1 MRQTFSLLLTR
12 AVKASERIYN
22 RDDECLAVAAA
33 LRADTAAAG
42 GETAARRRLRTTPRE
57 AHRALPSLTS
67 PHLPSRRG
75 AAALSKM
82 DPAPL
87 LASSAQVR
95 QSRTDTA
102 PLRPTLRHGRFPP
115 PLHFNASEKRGSSGS
130 PSPRRERRILLREGG
145 KQRRVRYRY
154 LRPPRRGLPPAAP
167 LAPAEGGWRRRPSA
181 GPAAAAATA
190 PEAERG
196 AARGSPAWRAARG
209 QPRSIA
215 GEHHTGSSGTERPLI
230 PPPPLRAGRGRPE
243 GRCWGCSVPSAR
255 GPTVPR
261 PHTSGDG
268 DPAPP

>member
-1 MRQTFSLLLTR
+1 M
-12 AVKASERIYN
+12 
-22 RDDECLAVAAA
+22 AAA

-115 PLHFNASEKRGSSGS
+115 PLHFNASQKRGSSGS
-130 PSPRRERRILLREGG
+130 PSPRREKKILLREGG

-230 PPPPLRAGRGRPE
+230 PPPPLRAG
-243 GRCWGCSVPSAR
+243 A
-255 GPTVPR
+255 GPP
-261 PHTSGDG
+261 
-268 DPAPP
+268 

>member
-1 MRQTFSLLLTR
+1 
-12 AVKASERIYN
+12 
-22 RDDECLAVAAA
+22 
-33 LRADTAAAG
+33 
-42 GETAARRRLRTTPRE
+42 
-57 AHRALPSLTS
+57 
-67 PHLPSRRG
+67 
-75 AAALSKM
+75 M

-130 PSPRRERRILLREGG
+130 PSPRREKKILLREGG

-181 GPAAAAATA
+181 GPAAAAAAA

-230 PPPPLRAGRGRPE
+230 PPPPLRAG
-243 GRCWGCSVPSAR
+243 A
-255 GPTVPR
+255 GPP
-261 PHTSGDG
+261 
-268 DPAPP
+268 